1 MSGLLWHGSKWSRR
15 FGRFLQYTP
24 GLEVLAC
31 SFDTDF
37 NYVTSMLQL
46 CLSLNHFVKTCK
58 EMMDFRTSFS
68 DVFSGTYINPR
79 GALSWTRDPLLNF
92 PAKCINFEIPS
103 WVFCGLGLFALSLRR
118 LSYYLH
124 DWLLALTRYML
135 TSIPICVCVCV
146 GVCLWFWRITI
157 SAAFKFFLSQSRCSL
172 QSKKFFRGL
181 AP

>member
-1 MSGLLWHGSKWSRR
+1 MNHSSSERRNNFFSSVVEALPCSGCFPTCMGAHFPAVEQDNAIRFSILCRMSGLLWHGSKWSRR
-15 FGRFLQYTP
+15 FGRSLQYTP

-103 WVFCGLGLFALSLRR
+103 
-118 LSYYLH
+118 
-124 DWLLALTRYML
+124 
-135 TSIPICVCVCV
+135 
-146 GVCLWFWRITI
+146 
-157 SAAFKFFLSQSRCSL
+157 
-172 QSKKFFRGL
+172 
-181 AP
+181 